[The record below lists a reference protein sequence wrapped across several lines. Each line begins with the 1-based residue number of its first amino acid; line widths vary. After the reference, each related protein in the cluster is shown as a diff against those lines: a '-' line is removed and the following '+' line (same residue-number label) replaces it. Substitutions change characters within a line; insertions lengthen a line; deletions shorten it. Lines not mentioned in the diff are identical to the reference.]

1 MKKIGISTDCVCD
14 LPDEYYK
21 KHGIEIV
28 YFYITTET
36 GRFRDG
42 FEISSAN
49 IIEYLECGG
58 KKAETNA
65 PDPEE
70 YEKFF
75 EKNLRQYDEIVHIS
89 ITSKVSNSCRNA
101 LAAIEK
107 MGKNGKRVHVV
118 DSCHLS
124 TGMGHMVIRAVELR
138 DAGKSAAEIAEE
150 VLRMKKSVST
160 SFITMDAD
168 YLYRNGKTSSFVSKL
183 CTTFNLHPVL
193 TLRDGKMA
201 LKTIKVGR
209 YDKAMLRYV
218 RGELRM
224 NGRINKK
231 RLFITYAG
239 CAIKTVSEIRAET
252 EKLCRFDEVIVTKA
266 SATVSSNCGPGT
278 LGVIFVYD

>member
-14 LPDEYYK
+14 LPEEFFK
-21 KHGIEIV
+21 LHGIEIV

-42 FEISSAN
+42 FEISSGN
-49 IIEYLECGG
+49 IIEYLESGG

-65 PDPEE
+65 PEPEE
-70 YEKFF
+70 YERFF
-75 EKNLRQYDEIVHIS
+75 EKNLQKYDEIVHIS
-89 ITSKVSNSCRNA
+89 ITSRVSNSCRNA
-101 LAAIEK
+101 EAALEK
-107 MGKNGKRVHVV
+107 MGEKGKRVHVV

-138 DAGKSAAEIAEE
+138 DEGKSAVEIADE
-150 VLRMKKSVST
+150 VYRMKDRVSST
-160 SFITMDAD
+160 FITMDAD
-168 YLYRNGKTSSFVSKL
+168 YLYRNGKTSKFVSKL
-183 CTTFNLHPVL
+183 CTTFRLHPVL
-193 TLRDGKMA
+193 TLKDGRIT
-201 LKTIKVGR
+201 LKTIKIGR

-224 NGRINKK
+224 NRKINKK

-239 CAIKTVSEIRAET
+239 CSIKTVSEMRAEV
-252 EKLCRFDEVIVTKA
+252 ERLCRFDEIIVTKA

-278 LGVIFVYD
+278 LGVLFVYD

>member
-14 LPDEYYK
+14 LPEEFFK
-21 KHGIEIV
+21 LHGIEIV

-42 FEISSAN
+42 FEISSGN
-49 IIEYLECGG
+49 IIEYLESGG

-65 PDPEE
+65 PEPEE
-70 YEKFF
+70 YERFF
-75 EKNLRQYDEIVHIS
+75 EKNLQKYDEIVHIS
-89 ITSKVSNSCRNA
+89 ITSRVSNSCRNA
-101 LAAIEK
+101 AAALEK
-107 MGKNGKRVHVV
+107 MGEKGKRVHVV

-138 DAGKSAAEIAEE
+138 DEGKSAVEIADE
-150 VLRMKKSVST
+150 VYRMKDRVSST
-160 SFITMDAD
+160 FITMDAD
-168 YLYRNGKTSSFVSKL
+168 YLYRNGKTSKFVSKL
-183 CTTFNLHPVL
+183 CTTFRLHPVL
-193 TLRDGKMA
+193 TLKEGRIT
-201 LKTIKVGR
+201 LKTIKIGR

-224 NGRINKK
+224 NRKINKK

-239 CAIKTVSEIRAET
+239 CSIKTVSEMRAEV
-252 EKLCRFDEVIVTKA
+252 ERLCRFDEIIVTKA

-278 LGVIFVYD
+278 LGVLFVYD